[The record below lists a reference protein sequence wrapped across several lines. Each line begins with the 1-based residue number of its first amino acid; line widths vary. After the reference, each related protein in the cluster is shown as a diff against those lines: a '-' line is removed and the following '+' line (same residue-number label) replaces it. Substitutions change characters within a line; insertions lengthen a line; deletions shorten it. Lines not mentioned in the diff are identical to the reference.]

1 MTEHRKLRIEELGR
15 ISIAENKVAQHEHLT
30 VVLDNVRSLNN
41 IGSVFRTSDA
51 MDVERVILC
60 GISSTPPSPEMHKT
74 ALGAEDS
81 VPWKYYEDTLAAI
94 HDLKAEGYTII
105 SIEQTQNSTP
115 LQNFPFSK
123 EGKYAIIMGNEVHGV
138 QQSVVDA
145 SDICIELPQFG
156 SKHSMNV
163 SVTTGMVLWE
173 ATTKIKG
180 LRTK

>member
-1 MTEHRKLRIEELGR
+1 MSQHRKLRIEELGR
-15 ISIAENKVAQHEHLT
+15 ISIAENKAALHEHLT

-41 IGSVFRTSDA
+41 IGSIFRTSDA

-81 VPWKYYEDTLAAI
+81 VPWKYYEDSLDALR
-94 HDLKAEGYTII
+94 DLKAEGYTII
-105 SIEQTQNSTP
+105 SIEQTENSTA
-115 LQNFPFSK
+115 LQDYPFSK
-123 EGKYAIIMGNEVHGV
+123 DGKYAIVMGNEVHGV

-145 SDICIELPQFG
+145 SDLCIELPQFG

-173 ATTKIKG
+173 ATMKIKG
-180 LRTK
+180 LRE